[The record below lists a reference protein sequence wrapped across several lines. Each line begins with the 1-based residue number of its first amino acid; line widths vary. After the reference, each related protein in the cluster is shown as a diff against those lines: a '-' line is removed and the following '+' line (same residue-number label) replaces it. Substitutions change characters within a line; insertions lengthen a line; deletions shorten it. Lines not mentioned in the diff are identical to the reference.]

1 MSLENIWFILFVIIV
16 AGYMILDGFDL
27 GVGILHLFVAKT
39 DEERRINLNSIGPI
53 WDGNEVWLILAGGV
67 LFAAF
72 PFVYASLFSGFYV
85 AMMLVLLVL
94 IMRTVAIEFRSKRP
108 SKGWHALW
116 DVVFFLS
123 SLLIALLLGV
133 AFGNIMQGV
142 TLHENGDITMTLFE
156 LLRPFPILMGL
167 TTVFMLATHGAI
179 YLAMKTEGAL
189 HGRVRKITPP
199 LMVIFFAFNT
209 IIVLLTAIFRE
220 HVLETYLDRVW
231 PIILPTL
238 ALAAVLL
245 SWWMLRKGRDM
256 AAFLASGA
264 MIALLIFSA
273 AAGLYPNLLISS
285 IDPAYNLTVFNG
297 AAELNAL
304 RVMLIIALIG
314 LPFVFLYTAGVY
326 YFFRGKVRLDPT
338 SY

>member
-1 MSLENIWFILFVIIV
+1 MTLQIVWFVLFVIIV

-27 GVGILHLFVAKT
+27 GVGILHPFVAKT
-39 DEERRINLNSIGPI
+39 DEERRITLNSIGPI

-72 PFVYASLFSGFYV
+72 PFVYASLFSGFYI
-85 AMMLVLLVL
+85 AFMLVLLVL

-108 SKGWHALW
+108 SPRWRSLW
-116 DVVFFLS
+116 DFVFFLS

-142 TLHENGDITMTLFE
+142 TLHENGDVTMTLLE

-167 TTVFMLATHGAI
+167 TTIFMLAAHGAI

-189 HGRVRKITPP
+189 HDRVRKIAPP
-199 LMVIFFAFNT
+199 LMITFFALNT
-209 IIVLLTAIFRE
+209 VIVFLTAMYRE
-220 HVLETYLDRVW
+220 HILMTYLDRVW
-231 PIILPTL
+231 PVVFPAL
-238 ALAAVLL
+238 ALVAVLV
-245 SWWMLRKGRDM
+245 SYWMLRQGKDLF
-256 AAFLASGA
+256 AFLASGA

-273 AAGLYPNLLISS
+273 AAGLFPILLISS
-285 IDPAYNLTVFNG
+285 INPAYNLTIYNG
-297 AAELNAL
+297 TAEANAL
-304 RVMLIIALIG
+304 TVMLIIALIG
-314 LPFVFLYTAGVY
+314 LPFVLLYTTGVY

>member
-1 MSLENIWFILFVIIV
+1 MTLEIIWFILFVVIV

-72 PFVYASLFSGFYV
+72 PFVYASLFSGFYI

-94 IMRTVAIEFRSKRP
+94 IMRTVAIEFRSKRQ
-108 SKGWHALW
+108 SKRWRSLW
-116 DVVFFLS
+116 DFVFFLS

-133 AFGNIMQGV
+133 AFGNIMEGV
-142 TLHENGDITMTLFE
+142 TLHENGDITMTIFE
-156 LLRPFPILMGL
+156 LLRPFPVLMGL
-167 TTVFMLATHGAI
+167 TTIFMLATHGAI

-189 HGRVRKITPP
+189 QGRVRRLTTP
-199 LMVIFFAFNT
+199 LMVVFFALNT
-209 IIVLLTAIFRE
+209 VIVLLTAVYRE
-220 HVLETYLDRVW
+220 HILETYLERLW
-231 PIILPTL
+231 PVIFPAL
-238 ALAAVLL
+238 ALVAVVV

-285 IDPAYNLTVFNG
+285 IDPAYNLTVFN
-297 AAELNAL
+297 ATAEPNSL

>member
-1 MSLENIWFILFVIIV
+1 MSLEIVWFILFVIIV

-72 PFVYASLFSGFYV
+72 PFVYASLFSGFYI

-108 SKGWHALW
+108 AKGWRSFW
-116 DVVFFLS
+116 DFVFFLS
-123 SLLIALLLGV
+123 SLLIAVLLGV
-133 AFGNIMQGV
+133 AFGNIMEGV
-142 TLHENGDITMTLFE
+142 TLQANGDITMTLFE

-179 YLAMKTEGAL
+179 YLAMKTEGVL
-189 HGRVRKITPP
+189 HDRVRQIAPR
-199 LMVIFFAFNT
+199 MMIIFFGLNT
-209 IIVLLTAIFRE
+209 VIVLLTAIFRE
-220 HVLETYLDRVW
+220 HILMTYLDRLW
-231 PIILPTL
+231 PVIFPAL
-238 ALAAVLL
+238 ALVAVVVAWL
-245 SWWMLRKGRDM
+245 MLRRGQDM
-256 AAFLASGA
+256 LAFLASAA

-285 IDPAYNLTVFNG
+285 VDPAYNLTIFNG
-297 AAELNAL
+297 TAEPNAL
-304 RVMLIIALIG
+304 RVMLIIAMIG